1 MDDNINREKE
11 QIDELNKKK
20 KKKKKLDDSFKK
32 NR

>member
-20 KKKKKLDDSFKK
+20 KKKKLDDSFKK

>member
-20 KKKKKLDDSFKK
+20 KKKKKLDYSFKK